1 MRYSCV
7 LLCIISFFV
16 SCSQKNEHV
25 LLPISQCSS
34 GHILF
39 IYVGELDHPI
49 KPLILH
55 TPNDTT
61 YLQYKGRDPESVFWI
76 FNSYIGYSKE
86 NIDIIDTIFY
96 SEMKNKI
103 LDYDNINNTDSSFY
117 FQIIAVDGCDSISAK
132 IYNGDYAFSF
142 FSELDSLANNNN
154 LRNAATSFKYYKQ
167 MQLQY
172 NH

>member
-1 MRYSCV
+1 MRYFFS
-7 LLCIISFFV
+7 LLCIITFFI
-16 SCSQKNEHV
+16 SCSPKNKHTS
-25 LLPISQCSS
+25 LTISQCSS

-39 IYVGELDHPI
+39 IYVGDLDHPI
-49 KPLILH
+49 EPLILH

-76 FNSYIGYSKE
+76 FNSDIGYLKE
-86 NIDIIDTIFY
+86 NIDIINTTLY
-96 SEMKNKI
+96 SEIKNKV
-103 LDYDNINNTDSSFY
+103 LEYDNKNNTDSSFY
-117 FQIIAVDGCDSISAK
+117 FQIIVVDGCDSVSAK

-142 FSELDSLANNNN
+142 FSELDSLTRKHN
-154 LRNAATSFKYYKQ
+154 LEHATTSLEYYKE